1 MYCTGNE
8 PARRRKASTLATE
21 TCPVVSSLGACSARQ
36 SGLQVRNLL
45 PRPSGVLRKGL
56 GTRLARQFD
65 SLGGG
70 GGGGE
75 GGGGVGTHNIFGWGF
90 AARSW
95 KPLPYFRPKYRNFQ
109 TLFQTWLSKCIP
121 YFRPCDLWRIRQLS
135 LVLRCT
141 GLRDATNDARVFF
154 SSRSMHTATH
164 VTLKM
169 VSHDQRDGTYPPFQ
183 TKMAKSIPYF
193 RLEMLENGTPP
204 RGGMGGGGGGCRG
217 QFQRWPY
224 WKWLAPRSC
233 GLFSPWRWT
242 FRRGNWRQSYNG
254 ATLRHLHVEFYN

>member
-36 SGLQVRNLL
+36 RGLQVRNLL

-70 GGGGE
+70 GGG
-75 GGGGVGTHNIFGWGF
+75 
-90 AARSW
+90 
-95 KPLPYFRPKYRNFQ
+95 RNFQ

-135 LVLRCT
+135 LVLQCA

-204 RGGMGGGGGGCRG
+204 PGGNGGVGGGGVLRTVPEVTVLEMASSP
-217 QFQRWPY
+217 QF
-224 WKWLAPRSC
+224 
-233 GLFSPWRWT
+233 WT
-242 FRRGNWRQSYNG
+242 IQS
-254 ATLRHLHVEFYN
+254 VEMNFQTRKLTAKL